1 MKRILVIDESVAVR
15 ETLALILGRD
25 FVVAHRPP
33 KERFTESDDQVDLL
47 ILGLAPGAGAE
58 STSLVKIASEVPFAV
73 LFLVDSISAVLVAPE
88 DRIDYLAKPFNP
100 FELREKVGRLLAR
113 RSAVSDSLERIAK
126 PKSSSY
132 SPFIEFPYLSRSV
145 SLLARRFGLTDLP
158 VLIYGEVGSGQDRV
172 ARAIHELSGQEEPL
186 IRIHARGE
194 SDGQIAESLCDLASS
209 ADRDWTPTLFIGGL
223 DYLSP
228 IGQTRLLNFLEE
240 QERRGRKIR
249 VLSSARQ
256 DLLEKVYRGEFLD
269 SLYYLVATLKLRLPP
284 LRERTS
290 ELPALAQR
298 VAQDCGRR
306 LGVGQVHFSPDAIE
320 RLRNYLW
327 FGNLGELE
335 TVLSRTLAIHRK
347 ATIEVDELIM
357 DLGASEGILES
368 DEAAGAELETEGRRD
383 PGASAKRRQ
392 IAPSNNGNTPDLT
405 LLINE
410 LAHELKNPMVTIKT
424 FSQLLGER
432 FDDAG
437 FRNRFQETVSNDIDR
452 MDDLLEALLDFSR
465 LPSPQIQRV
474 PIVEELRR
482 AVEEILPDCDK
493 RSVKLCLARS
503 RETVV
508 FADVTHLQYVVKNLL
523 RSALSEV
530 RSLGEIAMDAKENGE
545 VVVSYANEG
554 GQVVSLRQYL
564 DGQVS
569 SGEEVLPVRMLL
581 AKILLQ
587 RNGGGLRVERR
598 EGGEVR
604 VILQLPSALSGVQC
618 P

>member
-1 MKRILVIDESVAVR
+1 
-15 ETLALILGRD
+15 
-25 FVVAHRPP
+25 
-33 KERFTESDDQVDLL
+33 
-47 ILGLAPGAGAE
+47 
-58 STSLVKIASEVPFAV
+58 
-73 LFLVDSISAVLVAPE
+73 
-88 DRIDYLAKPFNP
+88 
-100 FELREKVGRLLAR
+100 
-113 RSAVSDSLERIAK
+113 
-126 PKSSSY
+126 
-132 SPFIEFPYLSRSV
+132 
-145 SLLARRFGLTDLP
+145 
-158 VLIYGEVGSGQDRV
+158 LIYGEVGSGQDRV
-172 ARAIHELSGQEEPL
+172 ARAIHELSGQQEPL
-186 IRIHARGE
+186 IPIHAREE
-194 SDGQIAESLCDLASS
+194 SDGQIAASLFEFASS
-209 ADRDWTPTLFIGGL
+209 RDRDWTSPTLFIGGL
-223 DYLSP
+223 DHLSP
-228 IGQTRLLNFLEE
+228 IVQTRLLNFLEE

-249 VLSSARQ
+249 VLSSSRQ
-256 DLLEKVYRGEFLD
+256 DLLKKVYRGEFLD

-306 LGVGQVHFSPDAIE
+306 LGLGQVHFSPDAIE

-347 ATIEVDELIM
+347 ATIEADELIM
-357 DLGASEGILES
+357 DFGASEGIVES
-368 DEAAGAELETEGRRD
+368 DEAAGAEFESEGRRD
-383 PGASAKRRQ
+383 PDASAKRRQ
-392 IAPSNNGNTPDLT
+392 ISLSNNGNTPDLT

-465 LPSPQIQRV
+465 LQSPQIQRV

-482 AVEEILPDCDK
+482 AVEDILPDCDK
-493 RSVKLCLARS
+493 RSIKLCLAPS

-508 FADVTHLQYVVKNLL
+508 LADVTHLRYVVKNLL

-530 RSLGEIAMDAKENGE
+530 RSLGEIAMEARENGE

-581 AKILLQ
+581 ARILLQ
-587 RNGGGLRVERR
+587 RNGGGLRVERH

-604 VILQLPSALSGVQC
+604 VILQLPTAISGVQC

>member
-33 KERFTESDDQVDLL
+33 QEKFSESDDQVDLL
-47 ILGLAPGAGAE
+47 ILGLAPGAAAE
-58 STSLVKIASEVPFAV
+58 STSLVKIASEVPFSV
-73 LFLVDSISAVLVAPE
+73 LFLVDSMSAVLVAPE
-88 DRIDYLAKPFNP
+88 DRVDYLAKPFNP
-100 FELREKVGRLLAR
+100 FELKERVVRLLAR
-113 RSAVSDSLERIAK
+113 RSEVSDSLKRFAG
-126 PKSSSY
+126 PKSSGY
-132 SPFIEFPYLSRSV
+132 SHFLEFPYLSRSA
-145 SLLARRFGLTDLP
+145 SLLAHRFALTDLP
-158 VLIYGEVGSGQDRV
+158 VLIYGDVGSGQDRV
-172 ARAIHELSGQEEPL
+172 ARAIHELSGQEAPL
-186 IRIHARGE
+186 VPIHPREE
-194 SDGQIAESLCDLASS
+194 SEGQIAASLFKLASS
-209 ADRDWTPTLFIGGL
+209 RNRDRVFPTLFIGGL
-223 DYLSP
+223 DQLSP
-228 IGQTRLLNFLEE
+228 IAQTRLMDFLEE
-240 QERRGRKIR
+240 QGRRGRKIR
-249 VLSSARQ
+249 VLSSSRQ

-284 LRERTS
+284 LRERRN

-306 LGVGQVHFSPDAIE
+306 LGLGQVHFSPDAIE

-335 TVLSRTLAIHRK
+335 AVLSRTLAVHRK
-347 ATIEVDELIM
+347 ATVEADELIM
-357 DLGASEGILES
+357 DLGPAEGVGS
-368 DEAAGAELETEGRRD
+368 DESAAELESEGRREPD
-383 PGASAKRRQ
+383 ASANRRQ
-392 IAPSNNGNTPDLT
+392 ISLYNNGNTPDLT

-432 FDDAG
+432 FDDPG
-437 FRNRFQETVSNDIDR
+437 FRSRFQETVSNDIDR

-465 LPSPQIQRV
+465 LQAPQIQRV
-474 PIVEELRR
+474 PLMEELRR
-482 AVEEILPDCDK
+482 AVEDILPDCNK
-493 RSVKLCLARS
+493 RRIKLCLARS

-508 FADVTHLQYVVKNLL
+508 FADAIHLQYAVKNLV

-530 RSLGEIAMDAKENGE
+530 RTLGEIAIDAGENGE

-554 GQVVSLRQYL
+554 GQVVSFRQYL

-581 AKILLQ
+581 ARILLQ

-598 EGGEVR
+598 EGGEAKIVM
-604 VILQLPSALSGVQC
+604 QLPTAISGVQC